1 MTMDFDPQQKEA
13 VNRTGTNILV
23 SASAGAGK
31 TRVLVSRLLKR
42 CTEDGIPLER
52 ILALTFTEAA
62 AGEMKKRL
70 AQELNNRYQAE
81 TDPAAKDWLNHQI
94 IALENASIT
103 TIDSYCLSIIQ
114 KYCNVIGLDPAVAR
128 SVLDEGTREIFL
140 QNAFTDTV
148 QTYIDKDPETMFRL
162 LRLLSFR
169 SEDYSAL
176 YNSVKSVNN
185 FAQASVEPDVWY
197 AEAESF
203 YTVVRSFS
211 SFPAPILDAFFGYL
225 MLGCRELSALAAQ
238 MMESGSTDEKVNTD
252 ALAYAMNRI
261 RTCITHLQ
269 DHEYVRYCDAL
280 KSLAVIKTSAG
291 KDETYKAARKKYE
304 DKIKAMLEICYDE
317 TVWVRDANAVSDA
330 AVLLIRLSRDTFCSF
345 QKIKLEHTCMDFG
358 DMERFAW
365 DILQK
370 ENGLV
375 AGMIRDSFDEIMVDE
390 FQDTSI
396 LQDAII
402 RAISRGNNIFR
413 VGDVKQS
420 IYGFRQA
427 KPSLMRDLMNEEGTC
442 HITLQHNYR
451 SKNSIVEFSNLLFGK
466 IMNIEDFEDHYRN
479 EDVVSI
485 GTEKQK
491 ELPVPVV
498 FAVLQDKETEEDGEE
513 ESIGAKQAKAEWIAS
528 RILRMKQENP
538 ELHYRDFAVL
548 LRSHQDKSCLKN
560 AFTRCGIPYDIDART
575 GFYRSP
581 LCQTILSAAK
591 CVLYPDDMISLLS
604 VLTSEMYNI
613 SDEEIAQMKIRHG
626 SLKKGVLQE
635 HPEVYRDIAYLRET
649 ATSGS
654 PVDFL
659 AAAADLNQ
667 FFNRLDHA
675 QKANFDFLFEKTVQA
690 HYTDL
695 FTFIENIEAVKD
707 EKSSEAMSI
716 GRDDDVVGVTTI
728 HHSKGLQYPIVF
740 LWSTSRN
747 SLQSKK
753 DPVMIDDRLKLGMYF
768 IDEKTNLK
776 RPLIHRIAVE
786 YAVNKADLE
795 ESIRLLYVAVT
806 RAADRL
812 FIVDH
817 IKKDFLPAAA
827 DMVLMNARRGT
838 TGMILPVLQEG
849 PLFHVE
855 YPEYEQIGLPAF
867 PPVPENREL
876 PSFRI
881 QVKRYDPVITP
892 SSSEIRGL
900 PDLNLKA
907 LSGGTDYGTKMHSVI
922 EQLPD
927 TVWTDEDL
935 EPYDLSDNEKAHL
948 LAFAGSDIYHQAL
961 QMDIHK
967 EYPFYIVKD
976 QKQISGIMDFIA
988 VGKDSVILT
997 DFKTDHAE
1005 QDVLLNRYTDQL
1017 RMYRSAAE
1025 TMYPGKQ
1032 ISVYIYS
1039 LYLDR
1044 FIEIPFS

>member
-1 MTMDFDPQQKEA
+1 MSMNFDPQQKEA
-13 VNRTGTNILV
+13 VTRTGTNILV

-42 CTEDGIPLER
+42 CTEDSIPLER

-70 AQELNNRYQAE
+70 AEELNKRYQSE

-114 KYCNVIGLDPAVAR
+114 KYCNVIGLDPAISR

-140 QNAFTDTV
+140 QNAFGETV
-148 QTYIDKDPETMFRL
+148 QTYIDNDPETMFRL

-169 SEDYSAL
+169 SEDFSAL
-176 YNSVKSVNN
+176 FVSVKSINN
-185 FAQASVEPDVWY
+185 FAQASVNPDEWY

-203 YTVVRSFS
+203 YGKVRSFS

-225 MLGCRELSALAAQ
+225 LLGCRELSALAAQ
-238 MMESGSTDEKVNTD
+238 MMETGSTDEKVNTD
-252 ALAYAMNRI
+252 KLAYAMNRI
-261 RTCITHLQ
+261 ETCILHLQ
-269 DHEYVRYCDAL
+269 EHEYVRYCDAL
-280 KSLAVIKTSAG
+280 KSLAVIKTSPG
-291 KDETYKAARKKYE
+291 KDETYKDVRKKYE

-330 AVLLIRLSRDTFCSF
+330 AVLLIRLARDTFRAF
-345 QKIKLEHTCMDFG
+345 QDVKLEHTCMDFG

-365 DILQK
+365 DILKK

-396 LQDAII
+396 LQDAVI

-427 KPSLMRDLMNEEGTC
+427 KPSLMRNLMNEDGTC
-442 HITLQHNYR
+442 HITLPHNYR
-451 SKNSIVEFSNLLFGK
+451 SKKSIVDFSNLLFGK
-466 IMNIEDFEDHYRN
+466 IMNIDGFEDHYRN
-479 EDVVSI
+479 EDIVSI
-485 GTEKQK
+485 GAPRQE
-491 ELPVPVV
+491 EPPVPVV
-498 FAVLQDKETEEDGEE
+498 FAVLQDKETEEENEE

-548 LRSHQDKSCLKN
+548 LRSHQDKSWLRN
-560 AFTRCGIPYDIDART
+560 AFSRCGIPYDIDART

-581 LCQTILSAAK
+581 LCQTVLSAAK
-591 CVLYPDDMISLLS
+591 CILYPDDMISLLS
-604 VLTSEMYNI
+604 VLTSELYDF

-649 ATSGS
+649 ASSGS

-659 AAAADLNQ
+659 AAVADLNQ

-690 HYTDL
+690 SYTDL

-716 GRDDDVVGVTTI
+716 GKDDDVVGVTTI
-728 HHSKGLQYPIVF
+728 HHSKGLQYPVVF

-747 SLQSKK
+747 GLQSKK
-753 DPVMIDDRLKLGMYF
+753 EPVMIDDNLKIGMYF
-768 IDEKTNLK
+768 IDEKSNVK

-827 DMVLMNARRGT
+827 DMVLMNARKGT

-849 PLFHVE
+849 PLFHIE
-855 YPEYEQIGLPAF
+855 YPEYEQISLPET
-867 PPVPENREL
+867 PLSPEYRKL
-876 PSFRI
+876 PSFTIPVR
-881 QVKRYDPVITP
+881 RYDPVITP
-892 SSSEIRGL
+892 SASELRGL
-900 PDLNLKA
+900 PDLNLKL
-907 LSGGTDYGTKMHSVI
+907 LSAGTDYGTKMHSVI

-927 TVWTDEDL
+927 TVWTGEDL

-948 LAFAGSDIYHQAL
+948 LAFANSDIYHQAL

-988 VGKDSVILT
+988 VGKDSVILI

-1005 QDVLLNRYTDQL
+1005 QETLLARYSEQL
-1017 RMYRSAAE
+1017 QMYRSSAE
-1025 TMYPGKQ
+1025 VMYPEKQ